1 MNRQQMIIVIAV
13 SGSVLVLATVTVIVI
28 IVRLVLRKVYVKY
41 IQRNSLLLYVL
52 EYSYFHSVFVRVCL
66 CAFICA
72 SRSGLSGS

>member
-52 EYSYFHSVFVRVCL
+52 
-66 CAFICA
+66 
-72 SRSGLSGS
+72 